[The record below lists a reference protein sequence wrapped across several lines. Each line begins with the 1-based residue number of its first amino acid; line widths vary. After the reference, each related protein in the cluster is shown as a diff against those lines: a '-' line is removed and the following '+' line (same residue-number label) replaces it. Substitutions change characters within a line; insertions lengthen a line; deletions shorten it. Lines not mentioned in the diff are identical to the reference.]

1 MRYKVY
7 CSDDGESNNFY
18 CDDRDR
24 ANLLFAMAVESR
36 MFDYVALEEAKET
49 VKYIPYCDW
58 KTVGDWLDE
67 IPAADVVE
75 VIHGHWISQQEAE
88 TINDYGKAYCCSI
101 CGHCDWDC
109 TESESFNYCPHCGA
123 KMDGERRS
131 E

>member
-1 MRYKVY
+1 
-7 CSDDGESNNFY
+7 
-18 CDDRDR
+18 
-24 ANLLFAMAVESR
+24 MAEYIER
-36 MFDYVALEEAKET
+36 EALVAFLEDVHE
-49 VKYIPYCDW
+49 DN
-58 KTVGDWLDE
+58 DWLVNQYNADWICSWIE
-67 IPAADVVE
+67 SQPATDVVE
-75 VIHGHWISQQEAE
+75 VVHGHWISQQEAE